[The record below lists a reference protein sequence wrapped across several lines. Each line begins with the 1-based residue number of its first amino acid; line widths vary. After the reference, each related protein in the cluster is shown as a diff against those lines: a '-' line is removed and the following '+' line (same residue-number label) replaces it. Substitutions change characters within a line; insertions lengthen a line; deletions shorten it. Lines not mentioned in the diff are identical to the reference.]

1 MAEINVNGR
10 TYQLATLDELTLA
23 EAMIVWDY
31 TKMGLD
37 QIADVEGFNPGVIA
51 ALIHVS
57 VARAEPGETS
67 RQIRAVVGA
76 IPVAKLNDVFVDV
89 SVEVPDDVPLPDA
102 TVSGSGGGSSTSLA
116 PPPAPS
122 IPPATG
128 SRGSPTG
135 VTFDRRTSVG

>member
-10 TYQLATLDELTLA
+10 TYQLVTLDELTLA
-23 EAMIVWDY
+23 EAMVVWDY

-76 IPVAKLNDVFVDV
+76 IPVAKLNEVFMDV
-89 SVEVPDDVPLPDA
+89 SVEVPDDLPLPDA
-102 TVSGSGGGSSTSLA
+102 TSNGSGDGSPTPSVL
-116 PPPAPS
+116 PPAPS

-128 SRGSPTG
+128 SRGSATG
-135 VTFDRRTSVG
+135 ATFDHRTSAA